1 MISGEVIE
9 LGIIVNVGYIIE
21 GRTGGAMRGFRD
33 ATRVVDE
40 PNEARMHFRTKP
52 RIKIAI
58 QQAAAH
64 CGTDLSVFTMS
75 AAYHA
80 AMAIIAAHER
90 TVLQPVDHEAFFAA
104 LDTSAEPNDVL
115 RSAFRRHGK
124 TFVPQ

>member
-1 MISGEVIE
+1 
-9 LGIIVNVGYIIE
+9 
-21 GRTGGAMRGFRD
+21 MRGFRD

-80 AMAIIAAHER
+80 AMAIRGGWGNLNSRDKWIFRVTAA
-90 TVLQPVDHEAFFAA
+90 
-104 LDTSAEPNDVL
+104 
-115 RSAFRRHGK
+115 
-124 TFVPQ
+124 